1 MLFEFTVV
9 TCFMSLMYLYVYL
22 TAKKKMLF
30 KQRSARNLRS
40 SHFLQVFMKKLF
52 KKFQTIHMK
61 TLVSES
67 LFEKAVGP

>member
-1 MLFEFTVV
+1 MFHEFDILV
-9 TCFMSLMYLYVYL
+9 CISH
-22 TAKKKMLF
+22 AKKKMLF

>member
-1 MLFEFTVV
+1 MFHEFDILV
-9 TCFMSLMYLYVYL
+9 CISHCE
-22 TAKKKMLF
+22 KKNMLF

-52 KKFQTIHMK
+52 KKSQTIHMK

>member
-1 MLFEFTVV
+1 
-9 TCFMSLMYLYVYL
+9 
-22 TAKKKMLF
+22 MLF

-67 LFEKAVGP
+67 LFEKAVGL

>member
-9 TCFMSLMYLYVYL
+9 TCFMSLIYLYVYL
-22 TAKKKMLF
+22 TAKKMLF

-67 LFEKAVGP
+67 LFEKAVGL

>member
-1 MLFEFTVV
+1 MFHEFDILV
-9 TCFMSLMYLYVYL
+9 CISHCE
-22 TAKKKMLF
+22 KKKMLF

-67 LFEKAVGP
+67 LFEKAVGL